1 MKARG
6 SAQGQVNKNHDD
18 PDKEKGQDKN
28 QVEKKDSPTAAALE
42 EDQEKD
48 VDDHQGE
55 IGDAI
60 RSEGIEQQH
69 LTIHVAQGQINR
81 IGPLNDLTATSP
93 PTQLEVV
100 SVTAEE
106 ESDIA
111 KLHENVATIQVRIEE
126 NRVKI
131 AEMVEEFGGEFW
143 ELSNRKSRP
152 VFWGSPKRCWR
163 DERDKHKR
171 LCGERSK
178 LAELQSKLETQ
189 LQKRGIALQTTQGP
203 RRSGR
208 NIKKRELEERRE
220 VAAKEL
226 EKELRWMTK
235 VFGKEAQKREAKQR
249 AVVGLMKETLQDE
262 QVCTEAFET
271 LMTQGMSTFSAY
283 KQRAVV
289 GLMEETLQDEQ
300 VCTEA
305 LETLMTQGMSTV
317 SAFILARKRL
327 KENAGTGSA
336 PGADAGAGEPAA
348 EAAEEPEDPI
358 RDTLDA
364 RLSIINNML
373 LEVTDE
379 GVEIEGSGISEAG
392 LCRPEDPNKLS
403 RRGEKFLQTRATTEA
418 LEEVQRALKA
428 QLKSHKNNEK
438 KEKKRKLK
446 KEGAA
451 NAVGTDTN
459 NGAGTSAEAR
469 VPNPL
474 IKTAGSKIYISR
486 EALAAHRGTD
496 TDGGTDAGTG
506 AGSMETEAQELMGHQ
521 EEKRKKVRLMGTDLY
536 MAIMQ
541 ALDMTLAS
549 GQAKKVEEADEAK
562 EAQKAQE
569 SVIASGTADAPETD
583 RQMRARQ
590 RFTRKRKQDE
600 EDEKKKAKKKKE
612 DENKAGPSNWRRSGD
627 GPGSGRWGDMTTG
640 EEQVVTDLVT
650 EEEQMVRD
658 LCNITGC
665 TEEQCAEALATHSS
679 ENRSREEIW
688 SFAYDMLKLIL

>member
-1 MKARG
+1 MERAEGQGSMKARG
-6 SAQGQVNKNHDD
+6 SADPKVDMDHDD
-18 PDKEKGQDKN
+18 PNKDSQGQDEN
-28 QVEKKDSPTAAALE
+28 QVVEEDLATVATLQ

-48 VDDHQGE
+48 VDDHQKKN
-55 IGDAI
+55 GDAI
-60 RSEGIEQQH
+60 RSEGVEQQH
-69 LTIHVAQGQINR
+69 LTIHVGQGQINR

-126 NRVKI
+126 NRATM
-131 AEMVEEFGGEFW
+131 AEMVDEFGEKFW

-152 VFWGSPKRCWR
+152 EFWGSPKRCWR
-163 DERDKHKR
+163 NERNEHKR
-171 LCGERSK
+171 LCEERSK
-178 LAELQSKLETQ
+178 LVELQSKLETQ

-208 NIKKRELEERRE
+208 NTKKRELEKEKE
-220 VAAKEL
+220 VKAEEL
-226 EKELRWMTK
+226 EKEKEVKAEELEKEVQWMTK
-235 VFGKEAQKREAKQR
+235 FFGKEARKRED
-249 AVVGLMKETLQDE
+249 KE
-262 QVCTEAFET
+262 
-271 LMTQGMSTFSAY
+271 
-283 KQRAVV
+283 RAVV

-305 LETLMTQGMSTV
+305 LETLMTQGMSQH
-317 SAFILARKRL
+317 SAFILALKRL

-392 LCRPEDPNKLS
+392 LCRPENPNKLS
-403 RRGEKFLQTRATTEA
+403 RRGEKFMQTKATTEA
-418 LEEVQRALKA
+418 LFEVQRALKA
-428 QLKSHKNNEK
+428 QLKSHKSNEK
-438 KEKKRKLK
+438 KKKKRRLK

-459 NGAGTSAEAR
+459 NGA
-469 VPNPL
+469 
-474 IKTAGSKIYISR
+474 
-486 EALAAHRGTD
+486 
-496 TDGGTDAGTG
+496 DAGTG
-506 AGSMETEAQELMGHQ
+506 AGPVETEAQELTGHQ

-536 MAIMQ
+536 MALIR
-541 ALDMTLAS
+541 ALDRTVTS
-549 GQAKKVEEADEAK
+549 GQTEKAEEADEAK
-562 EAQKAQE
+562 EAQKVQV
-569 SVIASGTADAPETD
+569 SVIAEGTTDAPETD
-583 RQMRARQ
+583 RQMRVRQ
-590 RFTRKRKQDE
+590 RNIKRRKKE
-600 EDEKKKAKKKKE
+600 KEDERKKAKKTKE
-612 DENKAGPSNWRRSGD
+612 DESKAGPSNWRRSGD

-658 LCNITGC
+658 LCDITGC

-688 SFAYDMLKLIL
+688 DFAYDMLKLIL